1 MPTFRLLS
9 WLFPLCCCLA
19 GCGGGPDINIFPV
32 SQDVAL
38 GKQTLEQIAQNPGE
52 FPILAKERNPA
63 AYAYLQGMVD
73 EIVRAGNVP
82 HADVFPYQVFIVD
95 REVENAFAA
104 PGGYLFVYTGLIKTL
119 STEDQL
125 AGVLAHEIAHAAER
139 HATKQATQ
147 RWGLAAIEQIVTG
160 GEGSGVLTEIAS
172 GLINLNFSR
181 SDEAE
186 ADARSVDYLCG
197 TSYAANGA
205 AGFFEAMERGQGVPE
220 FLSTHPNP
228 ANRVQAIN
236 ERATAQ
242 DCSTEAEE
250 GTEFGTFQRSL

>member
-1 MPTFRLLS
+1 MPTIRHLTSLCLLCS
-9 WLFPLCCCLA
+9 CLTA
-19 GCGGGPDINIFPV
+19 CGGGPDINIFPV
-32 SQDVAL
+32 SQDVTL
-38 GKQTLEQIAQNPGE
+38 GKQTLQQIARNPGE
-52 FPILAKERNPA
+52 FPMLAEAQNPA

-82 HADVFPYQVFIVD
+82 HADVFPYRVFIVD
-95 REVENAFAA
+95 KSVENAFAA

-119 STEDQL
+119 TSADQL

-147 RWGLAAIEQIVTG
+147 RWGLSAIEQIVTG
-160 GEGSGVLTEIAS
+160 GEGAGVLTEIAS

-197 TSYAANGA
+197 TDYAANGA

-220 FLSTHPNP
+220 FFSTHPNP

-236 ERATAQ
+236 DRAAAQECGVAERGGTAF
-242 DCSTEAEE
+242 E
-250 GTEFGTFQRSL
+250 TFQRAL